1 MEKFADQN
9 YYSQGL
15 QTLKYE
21 HSDEEYRDCKQ
32 REHQYRDEHYEC
44 DDREKA
50 NPYDPHEVDKW
61 AHYFCLPMDVN
72 NSVFKRAFTF
82 EIATFK
88 IHVDVFSAT
97 TKTQC
102 PVVVHKPNW
111 LPAIIA
117 GGSFFHHVKTH
128 VRSISRGY
136 YTVSKALSPSK
147 VEDSKLYAAVAHN

>member
-50 NPYDPHEVDKW
+50 DPYDPHEVDKW
-61 AHYFCLPMDVN
+61 AHYFCLPIDVD
-72 NSVFKRAFTF
+72 NSVFKGAVTF
-82 EIATFK
+82 KIATLI
-88 IHVDVFSAT
+88 IHVDVFGSTSRAHR
-97 TKTQC
+97 
-102 PVVVHKPNW
+102 PVVV
-111 LPAIIA
+111 
-117 GGSFFHHVKTH
+117 
-128 VRSISRGY
+128 
-136 YTVSKALSPSK
+136 
-147 VEDSKLYAAVAHN
+147 

>member
-50 NPYDPHEVDKW
+50 DPYDPHEVDKW
-61 AHYFCLPMDVN
+61 AHYFCLPIDVD
-72 NSVFKRAFTF
+72 NSVFKGAVTF
-82 EIATFK
+82 KIATFK

-97 TKTQC
+97 TRAHR
-102 PVVVHKPNW
+102 PVIIHKPNW

-117 GGSFFHHVKTH
+117 GGPFFHHVKAH
-128 VRSISRGY
+128 RRSISCGY
-136 YTVSKALSPSK
+136 CMVSKNASSNLC
-147 VEDSKLYAAVAHN
+147 